1 MYLTTDS
8 ESLKVY
14 EALASEVRLRI
25 IDLLSSEE
33 MHIKEIAA
41 RLYLSSAIVSSHVA
55 KLQKAGI
62 VSSQMKRIDGG
73 LINSAHFPRI
83 SCRLNYP
90 GPKAS
95 LAK

>member
-55 KLQKAGI
+55 KLQKVA
-62 VSSQMKRIDGG
+62 SS
-73 LINSAHFPRI
+73 APR
-83 SCRLNYP
+83 
-90 GPKAS
+90 
-95 LAK
+95 